1 MSTEVRGSTLRR
13 LDEATVATDRAD
25 GAVQA
30 ALRFLARAAASGCD
44 GELLASVASEALAAY
59 AASADAAVA
68 MRLASEAVQRAD
80 WARADEHLAASFDHT
95 ADALRLADHAIER
108 LP

>member
-1 MSTEVRGSTLRR
+1 MATESPQTTLRR
-13 LDEATVATDRAD
+13 LHTATVATDRAD

-30 ALRFLARAAASGCD
+30 ALRFLARAAAAGCD
-44 GELLASVASEALAAY
+44 RELLASVASEALAAD

-68 MRLASEAVQRAD
+68 TRSASKAVQRAD
-80 WARADEHLAASFDHT
+80 WARAGEHLSASFDHT
-95 ADALRLADHAIER
+95 AEALGLSDHAIER